1 MLKIALRS
9 AIIGALCAVVLTL
22 GYAFAFGSYTYYPT
36 VDAAELMG
44 IAPEQQAEWM
54 QANTK
59 EVRGWDYAVFL
70 LTDSM
75 ARPTLLSAAS
85 VLFGYGALCAFFGA
99 LFQRR
104 SAAA

>member
-59 EVRGWDYAVFL
+59 EVRGWNYAVFL

-85 VLFGYGALCAFFGA
+85 VLFGCGALCAFLGA